1 MAHDDGTASLD
12 RPSLRRRLE
21 AYYSVVAPDLLR
33 TLEDSRRRRQPRT
46 TGGESR
52 RTTRS
57 AAASSPAS
65 AAAASASATPVPL
78 PSWPERFEQ
87 IYAKYGGTAE
97 GERRLASKLAKKY
110 GASVRL
116 QTAGGAGDGV
126 PAVSAAAPAT
136 TRSPGGNIGREPL
149 PGPGG
154 APSSDRPS
162 GRPPND
168 ALDFASESFDPR
180 AALLE
185 ATAEQVR
192 RANRGELP
200 AGARDRVERCACL
213 LPPADP
219 LFRPPPAR
227 PPPPPSSSSAAA
239 ARRAR
244 DAGPARR
251 PATRRASDAASA
263 YFRALA
269 APLEAGPLS
278 VLHRAVA
285 RRQRVRVLV
294 RYVDGIRGTV
304 TGFLVAFDRH
314 FNLLLRDAEEVYS
327 PRLAP
332 SCRGAGGHSRRPS
345 GLPDAPEAAPMSNAD
360 AELLRR
366 RMASVAGA
374 SAAAA
379 AGTKGGTAGA
389 KTDGAS
395 PDESASGAG
404 APRFPAWSV
413 RRRHLK
419 QVLVRGDNVVLVYTA
434 GDEEG
439 PPGPRS
445 SPAASGRRPAIPP
458 LSLAASPTPAPASAA
473 GRGRGRGRRDR
484 ERRDYASAR

>member
-1 MAHDDGTASLD
+1 
-12 RPSLRRRLE
+12 
-21 AYYSVVAPDLLR
+21 LL
-33 TLEDSRRRRQPRT
+33 P
-46 TGGESR
+46 
-52 RTTRS
+52 
-57 AAASSPAS
+57 
-65 AAAASASATPVPL
+65 
-78 PSWPERFEQ
+78 WPERFEQ

-97 GERRLASKLAKKY
+97 GEIRLASKLARKY

-116 QTAGGAGDGV
+116 QTAASGAA
-126 PAVSAAAPAT
+126 AVAGSAAAAAAR
-136 TRSPGGNIGREPL
+136 RSPSGGGGGGDVCRSEPPPARADDAGVGDRGR
-149 PGPGG
+149 
-154 APSSDRPS
+154 DRPP
-162 GRPPND
+162 GRPSND
-168 ALDFASESFDPR
+168 ALDFASERFDPR

-213 LPPADP
+213 LPPTDP

-239 ARRAR
+239 ARRSGGS
-244 DAGPARR
+244 GPARR
-251 PATRRASDAASA
+251 PATRRASDAATS

-269 APLEAGPLS
+269 APLVAGPFS

-285 RRQRVRVLV
+285 HRQRVRVVV

-332 SCRGAGGHSRRPS
+332 SCRGPGGHRRRPS
-345 GLPDAPEAAPMSNAD
+345 DFPSEAAPMSNAE

-374 SAAAA
+374 GASAAAP

-419 QVLVRGDNVVLVYTA
+419 QVLVRGDNVVLVYAA
-434 GDEEG
+434 GDEDRPGAG
-439 PPGPRS
+439 PPAPR
-445 SPAASGRRPAIPP
+445 RRGAIPP
-458 LSLAASPTPAPASAA
+458 LSLAAAPAPPPAPASAA
-473 GRGRGRGRRDR
+473 GRGRGQARRDR

>member
-33 TLEDSRRRRQPRT
+33 TREDVRRRRQPRT
-46 TGGESR
+46 TGGGGESR
-52 RTTRS
+52 RTARS
-57 AAASSPAS
+57 AAAASSPAS
-65 AAAASASATPVPL
+65 AAVSAAATPLPVPL
-78 PSWPERFEQ
+78 LPWPERFEQ

-97 GERRLASKLAKKY
+97 GEIRLAARLAKKY

-126 PAVSAAAPAT
+126 RAVSAAAPAT
-136 TRSPGGNIGREPL
+136 TRSPGGNIGRERL
-149 PGPGG
+149 TGPGG
-154 APSSDRPS
+154 APFSDRPP

-185 ATAEQVR
+185 ATVEQVR

-227 PPPPPSSSSAAA
+227 PASSSAAA
-239 ARRAR
+239 ARRSGGS
-244 DAGPARR
+244 GPARR
-251 PATRRASDAASA
+251 PATRRASDAAAS

-269 APLEAGPLS
+269 APLEAGPFS

-285 RRQRVRVLV
+285 RRQRVRVVV
-294 RYVDGIRGTV
+294 RYVDGIRGTL

-332 SCRGAGGHSRRPS
+332 CCRGAGGHRRRPS

-374 SAAAA
+374 STSA
-379 AGTKGGTAGA
+379 
-389 KTDGAS
+389 AS
-395 PDESASGAG
+395 PGESASGAG

-434 GDEEG
+434 GDEDR

-445 SPAASGRRPAIPP
+445 SSKAARRLPAIPP
-458 LSLAASPTPAPASAA
+458 LSLAAAPTPAPASAA
-473 GRGRGRGRRDR
+473 GLGRGQARRDR